1 MAHTDPSRISPE
13 TLLVTAGRPAREPDA
28 PLNVPVT
35 FASNFVQ
42 GGDRGYARTSQPTWD
57 AFEEVV
63 GTLEGGRS
71 LAFASGLAV
80 LTAILEL
87 VPPGGVVVAPQ
98 VEYSGSRTLIDAA
111 VAAQR
116 FSVRFVDTSSP
127 HDLREA
133 IDGADLVWLETPANP
148 MLATVD
154 LQAAVDA
161 ARTAGAL
168 VAVDATFASP
178 LRLRPLD
185 FGADLSMHSA
195 TKFMSGHS
203 DLLMGVVSTANP
215 ELYQRLHDVRTR
227 TGGVA
232 GPMETWLALRGL
244 RTLAV
249 RLDRAEA
256 TARLLVDQLESHPS
270 VVRVRYPGFGAIVA
284 IELPDAATADAVV
297 AAVTIWCPATSLG
310 GVESTLE
317 RRRRWSA
324 ESTGVPEGLLRLS
337 VGLESPDDLW
347 SDLATALERS
357 WT

>member
-1 MAHTDPSRISPE
+1 
-13 TLLVTAGRPAREPDA
+13 
-28 PLNVPVT
+28 
-35 FASNFVQ
+35 
-42 GGDRGYARTSQPTWD
+42 
-57 AFEEVV
+57 
-63 GTLEGGRS
+63 
-71 LAFASGLAV
+71 
-80 LTAILEL
+80 
-87 VPPGGVVVAPQ
+87 
-98 VEYSGSRTLIDAA
+98 
-111 VAAQR
+111 
-116 FSVRFVDTSSP
+116 VRFVDTSSL

-133 IDGADLVWLETPANP
+133 TDGADLVWLETPSNP

-203 DLLMGVVSTANP
+203 DLLMGVVSTASP
-215 ELYQRLHDVRTR
+215 ELHQRLHDIRSR

-256 TARLLVDQLESHPS
+256 TARLLVDQLESHQS

-324 ESTGVPEGLLRLS
+324 ESSGVPEALLRLS

-347 SDLATALERS
+347 ADLAAALERDRA
-357 WT
+357 